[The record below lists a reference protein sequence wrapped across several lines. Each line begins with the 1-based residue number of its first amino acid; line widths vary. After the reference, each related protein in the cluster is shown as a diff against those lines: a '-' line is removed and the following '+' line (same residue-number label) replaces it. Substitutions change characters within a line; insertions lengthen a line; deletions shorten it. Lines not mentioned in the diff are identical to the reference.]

1 MRKDIFVKT
10 AAGGVLMICFLFY
23 AERLSAEES
32 ASGMASTA
40 ENSSAAEETAAN
52 AEPEVPAFQQCLN
65 AADELSAKQD
75 YDGALNKLQ
84 EAKALDPGNAGV
96 IRRIV
101 DLYFAK
107 GDEDGA
113 RNALIEMLK
122 TDGFQGMREWAH
134 MKYYE
139 LAQRKEGIS
148 EAVKKLEE
156 AVGSDTG
163 NVPARES
170 IAEGYVRLRDWG
182 KAAEIYE
189 ALLANNP
196 GDHVIF
202 TRFVDL
208 TMANRDYEKAVT
220 LLEEKVKASPT
231 DTGASDTLCHAY
243 VGAGKQKE
251 AVNLYEQKI
260 ANDPDSPGLAGTYAQ
275 ALMDFGMDDEAL
287 AQYRRAFTLDS
298 SNLFFKQKAGE
309 ILLRQGK
316 TAEAKREF
324 EELIALVPA
333 SQPWFAET
341 AKSYLKS
348 IEEPE
353 RQK

>member
-1 MRKDIFVKT
+1 MRKDIFVK
-10 AAGGVLMICFLFY
+10 AAGGVLMVCFLFC
-23 AERLSAEES
+23 AGRLMAEES
-32 ASGMASTA
+32 ASGTEESTVEDSSSTEGTAS
-40 ENSSAAEETAAN
+40 N
-52 AEPEVPAFQQCLN
+52 AEPEVSAFQQALN
-65 AADELSAKQD
+65 EADELSAKQD

-84 EAKALDPGNAGV
+84 EAKSLEPGNSGV
-96 IRRIV
+96 MRRIV

-107 GDEDGA
+107 GDADGA
-113 RNALIEMLK
+113 RNALIEVLK
-122 TDGFQGMREWAH
+122 TDGFQDLREWAH

-139 LAQRKEGIS
+139 LAQQKEGVS

-163 NVPARES
+163 NVPAEES

-189 ALLANNP
+189 ALLAQKP

-202 TRFVDL
+202 TRLVDL
-208 TMANRDYEKAVT
+208 TLANQDYEKAVT

-231 DTGASDTLCHAY
+231 DTGASDALCHAY

-260 ANDPDSPGLAGTYAQ
+260 ANDPNSPGLAGTYAQ
-275 ALMDFGMDDEAL
+275 ALMELGMDDEAL
-287 AQYRRAFTLDS
+287 VQYRRAFTLDS

-309 ILLRQGK
+309 ILLQQGK
-316 TAEAKREF
+316 TAEAKKEF
-324 EELIALVPA
+324 EELLSLAPA

-341 AKSYLKS
+341 AKNYLKS
-348 IEEPE
+348 IEEAE
-353 RQK
+353 QQK